1 MGHNLL
7 IYPNEEERLEMKKL
21 KVLLLSVGILFTATA
36 CGGEESKVSD
46 KALDALETAIQNA
59 AEMKSASYSLGINAK
74 QEGEAIDAEVHGA
87 YNFES
92 SLPEFSLVIDVSAQ
106 GSKVENFMSIYV
118 DKEFTYM
125 NMMNIQKEKKPLDMG
140 MIPDLSFDKK
150 TFSLPKSE
158 IKKYLKE
165 ASIDGNK
172 LSLVFDVDKINKE
185 SNKLAAKGNPLLS
198 QADDTKMKEIKV
210 DVTLKDKKISKAKMN
225 FASSS
230 IVDGEETGDV
240 KGSITLTLKNIGSNK
255 KVEFPKDLDTYPLA
269 EPEL

>member
-1 MGHNLL
+1 
-7 IYPNEEERLEMKKL
+7 
-21 KVLLLSVGILFTATA
+21 
-36 CGGEESKVSD
+36 
-46 KALDALETAIQNA
+46 
-59 AEMKSASYSLGINAK
+59 
-74 QEGEAIDAEVHGA
+74 
-87 YNFES
+87 
-92 SLPEFSLVIDVSAQ
+92 
-106 GSKVENFMSIYV
+106 
-118 DKEFTYM
+118 
-125 NMMNIQKEKKPLDMG
+125 MG

-158 IKKYLKE
+158 MKKYLKE